1 MRYTV
6 TYDVTSSQRCGGAG
20 EPPRRVSRRRPRL
33 HPRPRLAAYD
43 AHRGRA
49 PRRGLPDD
57 DLPHLVGHA
66 AAARGPDDPRVDRG
80 RPGHR
85 GRGRPLPPAGR
96 APRRQA
102 RADRAGPAGQRAVRA
117 DRRARPRAG
126 PALPLRPPRPLPGAD
141 PRPGRAGAAHRAG
154 LRRRPRGGPCRDG
167 PRAGPLRP
175 RLRALRAHDDRRRR
189 HRVRAGAGDARRA
202 DPGAAAVS
210 AGQPPPSTRI
220 TAGLEGAPRE
230 VDVLVVG
237 LGITGAGVALDAVS
251 RGLSVLAV
259 DAHDLAFGTSRW
271 SSKLVHGGLRYLAKG
286 QIGVAHESA
295 VERGVLMEVT
305 APHLTRPMPMVVP
318 LTSSVTRAQ
327 ATLTAVG
334 LRAGDALRRG
344 ARTGAETLPRPR
356 RLSATETLALAPA
369 LRRAGLRGGM
379 LSWDGQL
386 EDDARLVTTVART
399 AAALGAVV
407 RTRARVLAVEAASSN
422 GAGGLRVGLRDE
434 LTGATTTVVA
444 RAVVNA
450 AGVWAG
456 DLAEEVT
463 LRPSRGTHLVLR
475 AAALPGLGTSVF
487 APIPGETNRFV
498 LVLPQPDQTV
508 YVGLTDEPV
517 DGPVPDV
524 PEPTEP
530 EIGFLLDVVSACFAR
545 QLHRS
550 DVVGAFAGLRPLLE
564 PPAGSGG
571 STADLSRKHAVLV
584 GRSGMVTVVGG
595 KLTTYRRMAQDAVDA
610 ALATPAAAGLAAG
623 PCRTRTL
630 PLLGAAPRA
639 ELAAL
644 EQHPRLVRRFGTD
657 AALVLADALE
667 VTGLTEDE
675 LLAPVAEGV
684 PVTLAELVFGVTH
697 EGAVDVADLLD
708 RRTRVGLLAG
718 DRALAEPAA
727 RRALALAAH
736 HLPGRR

>member
-1 MRYTV
+1 MSAPLAPTRIA
-6 TYDVTSSQRCGGAG
+6 AG
-20 EPPRRVSRRRPRL
+20 L
-33 HPRPRLAAYD
+33 
-43 AHRGRA
+43 
-49 PRRGLPDD
+49 
-57 DLPHLVGHA
+57 
-66 AAARGPDDPRVDRG
+66 
-80 RPGHR
+80 
-85 GRGRPLPPAGR
+85 
-96 APRRQA
+96 
-102 RADRAGPAGQRAVRA
+102 
-117 DRRARPRAG
+117 
-126 PALPLRPPRPLPGAD
+126 
-141 PRPGRAGAAHRAG
+141 AGA
-154 LRRRPRGGPCRDG
+154 P
-167 PRAGPLRP
+167 
-175 RLRALRAHDDRRRR
+175 
-189 HRVRAGAGDARRA
+189 
-202 DPGAAAVS
+202 
-210 AGQPPPSTRI
+210 T
-220 TAGLEGAPRE
+220 E
-230 VDVLVVG
+230 VDVVVVG
-237 LGITGAGVALDAVS
+237 LGITGAGVALDAVT

-286 QIGVAHESA
+286 QVGVAHESA

-305 APHLTRPMPMVVP
+305 APHLTRPMPVVVP

-327 ATLTAVG
+327 AVLTAAG

-344 ARTGAETLPRPR
+344 ARTHAETLPRPR

-369 LRRAGLRGGM
+369 LRPAGLRGGM

-399 AAALGAVV
+399 AAAHGAAV
-407 RTRARVLAVEAASSN
+407 RTRARVLGTAP
-422 GAGGLRVGLRDE
+422 AGGGTLGTEVSLRDE
-434 LTGATTTVVA
+434 LTGATSTVIA
-444 RAVVNA
+444 RMVVNA

-475 AAALPGLGTSVF
+475 DDALPGLQVSVF
-487 APIPGETNRFV
+487 APVPGETNRFV
-498 LVLPQPDQTV
+498 LVLPQPDGTV

-517 DGPVPDV
+517 EGPVPDV
-524 PEPTEP
+524 PVPTEP

-564 PPAGSGG
+564 SGAGG

-610 ALATPAAAGLAAG
+610 ALTTPAAAGLAAG

-630 PLLGAAPRA
+630 PLLGAAPRPV
-639 ELAAL
+639 LAGL
-644 EQHPRLVRRFGTD
+644 EQDRRLVRRYGTD
-657 AALVLADALE
+657 AALVLASAVE
-667 VTGLTEDE
+667 VTGLDE
-675 LLAPVAEGV
+675 AALLAAVAPGV

-697 EGAVDVADLLD
+697 EGAADVDDLLD
-708 RRTRVGLLAG
+708 RRTRVGLVAA

-727 RRALALAAH
+727 RRALELAAGSVPEH
-736 HLPGRR
+736 R